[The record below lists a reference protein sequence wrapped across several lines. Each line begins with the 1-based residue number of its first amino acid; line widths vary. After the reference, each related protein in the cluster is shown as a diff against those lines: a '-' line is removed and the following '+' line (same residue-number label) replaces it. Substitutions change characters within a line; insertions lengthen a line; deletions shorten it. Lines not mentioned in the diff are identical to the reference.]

1 MKRNSVKNNLFRGG
15 FMKKI
20 LVLCILT
27 LLVFQ
32 SAAFA
37 VESEGEII
45 FRDSLY
51 GAAIGAIMG
60 TAIYLA
66 DQDNFGAK
74 IGIGVAIGTLGGLA
88 FGVVET
94 NTFVEIEKDKV
105 RFAVPTPVI
114 EKKEDGLR
122 YSASLLKTRF

>member
-1 MKRNSVKNNLFRGG
+1 
-15 FMKKI
+15 MKKI
-20 LVLCILT
+20 LIAVLLSVFI
-27 LLVFQ
+27 FQ

-51 GAAIGAIMG
+51 GAAIGAILG

-74 IGIGVAIGTLGGLA
+74 LGIGVALGTLGGLA
-88 FGVVET
+88 FGVMET
-94 NTFVEIEKDKV
+94 NTFVEIEKDNIK
-105 RFAVPTPVI
+105 FAVPTPVI

-122 YSASLLKTRF
+122 YSASLLRTRF